1 MSEVRSSSQLSI
13 ARLIFLPALL
23 SFAVTILRLI
33 GEREHWSPHW
43 FSTETGGP
51 IPSGMSWL
59 IGITW
64 LALPFGVYFALR
76 LAAAGHGP
84 RKTAKAVGFAF
95 TGLVILLLVYAFLP
109 RLSVGF
115 PQVLILIWLA
125 MAIPAAIQLLGWPE
139 LFKTLLAYGLAA
151 RIPVVIVMFFAMRG
165 DWGTHYDFVGMPEQ
179 FQMPLWPRFFWLA
192 FFPQLVFW
200 VAFTIL
206 MGSLTGSIA
215 FALFGKRRL
224 ADKAEQVSSAATT
237 DV

>member
-1 MSEVRSSSQLSI
+1 MSEARSSSQLSI

-23 SFAVTILRLI
+23 SLAVTILRLV
-33 GEREHWSPHW
+33 GERAHWSIHW

-51 IPSGMSWL
+51 VPSGMSWL

-64 LALPFGVYFALR
+64 LALPFGVYFALK

-84 RKTAKAVGFAF
+84 RRTAKAVGYAF
-95 TGLVILLLVYAFLP
+95 TGLVILLLVYYSFLP
-109 RLSVGF
+109 RLTVGF
-115 PQVLILIWLA
+115 PQILIFIWLA

-139 LFKTLLAYGLAA
+139 LFKTLLAYGLAS

-192 FFPQLVFW
+192 FFPQLIFW

-215 FALFGKRRL
+215 FALFGKRSP
-224 ADKAEQVSSAATT
+224 AEETVQVS
-237 DV
+237 

>member
-1 MSEVRSSSQLSI
+1 MSEARSSSHLSI
-13 ARLIFLPALL
+13 AQLIFLPALL
-23 SFAVTILRLI
+23 SFVVTVLRLV
-33 GEREHWSPHW
+33 GETQHWSPRW

-51 IPSGMSWL
+51 VPSGVSWL

-64 LALPFGVYFALR
+64 LALPFGVYFALK

-84 RKTAKAVGFAF
+84 KRTAKAVGYALA
-95 TGLVILLLVYAFLP
+95 GLVILLLLYSFLR
-109 RLSVGF
+109 RLTVGF
-115 PQVLILIWLA
+115 PQILIFIWLA
-125 MAIPAAIQLLGWPE
+125 MAIPAAIQPLGWPE

-151 RIPVVIVMFFAMRG
+151 RIPVVIIMFFAMRG

-215 FALFGKRRL
+215 FALFGGRKL
-224 ADKAEQVSSAATT
+224 ADKTVQVS
-237 DV
+237 